1 LLRRVLSCTTA
12 ASAYELIAQ
21 QQTQQHYVVSTD
33 DVDLLLRCSLEAG
46 SVDLALSVYQQLRAA
61 QLAQAAFGAAAPA
74 STWPAATLQHTDTVV
89 KGLCRQLRV
98 NDALAVLRSIRA
110 QGVPGSDEVRH
121 SGISQCFPQQSGRS
135 CRFGKCVTVVAGP
148 RGMHVACHS

>member
-1 LLRRVLSCTTA
+1 M
-12 ASAYELIAQ
+12 
-21 QQTQQHYVVSTD
+21 STD

-121 SGISQCFPQQSGRS
+121 FGTNQCVFSTAAWMQLQI
-135 CRFGKCVTVVAGP
+135 
-148 RGMHVACHS
+148 